1 MAYMQR
7 PENIDDRAGIPD
19 GDMFMDAA
27 GSNAERVTIEY
38 EHALAG
44 PQKKVLGPG
53 QRLTLKPAV
62 SRRWRMTAPN
72 WE

>member
-1 MAYMQR
+1 MERVGPA
-7 PENIDDRAGIPD
+7 PD

-27 GSNAERVTIEY
+27 GNNAERVTIEF

-44 PQKKVLGPG
+44 PQKKSLGPG
-53 QRLTLKPAV
+53 QRLTLNPVV
-62 SRRWRMTAPN
+62 SRRWKMTAPN